1 MSLVVGLE
9 IRFVFEM
16 NRNQNPIGVIKKRND
31 LVGSHYFESWLR
43 NKKRFFFNSM
53 IR

>member
-16 NRNQNPIGVIKKRND
+16 NCNQNPIGVIKKRNEI
-31 LVGSHYFESWLR
+31 LLGVITLNHGYVEI
-43 NKKRFFFNSM
+43 FF
-53 IR
+53 